1 MTKHNANYELKVILD
16 KFARDFSQTAES
28 SRNAFMQSAKGGTMI
43 PAPGRIYGND
53 YKAQFEERCKEY
65 QAKAADILDGIISDV
80 RAKATEA
87 PSAEAV
93 RVVQML
99 QLRKVLTT
107 AEVYNLLAVYGSNAQ
122 AYKAIASVAAEKDV
136 RVGPCPLEEE
146 LKALEALKHNLL
158 NTLTLASAE
167 GGHASEGFLGL
178 FKSMYID
185 TALRPEK

>member
-43 PAPGRIYGND
+43 PAPGCIYGND

-107 AEVYNLLAVYGSNAQ
+107 DEVYNLLAVYGSNAQ

-136 RVGPCPLEEE
+136 RIGPCPLDAE
-146 LKALEALKHNLL
+146 LKALEDLKHNLL

-178 FKSMYID
+178 FKSIID
-185 TALRPEK
+185 ADLRPEK